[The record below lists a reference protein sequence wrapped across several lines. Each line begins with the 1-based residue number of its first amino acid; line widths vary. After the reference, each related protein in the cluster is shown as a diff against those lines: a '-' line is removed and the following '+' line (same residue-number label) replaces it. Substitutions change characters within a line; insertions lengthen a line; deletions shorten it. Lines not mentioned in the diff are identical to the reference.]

1 MSTPPLNQAKLWQLI
16 SPTLPIGAFHYS
28 QGLEQ
33 AVERG
38 WISDRTDAMNWVSG
52 LLHHTIVRIDLPII
66 HRAHRAWSRRDITAL
81 RYWDDVCRSHRETRE
96 LRDEEEAMGSALM
109 RLAAELDQ
117 STPTSPP
124 GYVVAFSVFAVNA
137 GLSAFD
143 ALSGYAWAWCENQ
156 VAGAIKLIPLGHT
169 EGQLVL
175 RDLIELIPIAVG
187 EALQCSDEDVG
198 NSAPG
203 LALVSMWH
211 ETQYSRIF
219 RS

>member
-1 MSTPPLNQAKLWQLI
+1 MPPYNQAKLWQLI
-16 SPTLPIGAFHYS
+16 SPMLPIGAYHYS

-38 WISDRTDAMNWVSG
+38 WIRDRAEAVKWISE
-52 LLHHTIVRIDLPII
+52 LLHHTIAHIDLPII
-66 HRAHRAWSRRDITAL
+66 HRAHRFWSSNDIPSL
-81 RYWDDVCRSHRETRE
+81 QYWDEVCRSHRETRE
-96 LRDEEEAMGSALM
+96 LRDEEDAMGRALM
-109 RLAAELDQ
+109 RLATELNQ
-117 STPTSPP
+117 PIPTWRP

-137 GLSAFD
+137 EISETD

-156 VAGAIKLIPLGHT
+156 VVSATKLIPLGHT

-175 RDLIELIPIAVG
+175 RDLIEQIPIAVD
-187 EALQCSDEDVG
+187 EALECSDEDIG

-203 LALVSMWH
+203 LALASMWH